1 MDRKIIIKAED
12 LDREIHSFLAE
23 VSADMPIKWDANALA
38 LVRDAVIE
46 AFGRMRVTLEVDE
59 PLEFSSLFFTE
70 RNRKKRR
77 EGLVPLEKGGMG

>member
-1 MDRKIIIKAED
+1 MDRKIIIRAQD

-59 PLEFSSLFFTE
+59 QLEFSSLFFSE

-77 EGLVPLEKGGMG
+77 EGLALLEKGGMR

>member
-12 LDREIHSFLAE
+12 FDREIHSFLAD

-46 AFGRMRVTLEVDE
+46 AFGRMGVTLEVDE
-59 PLEFSSLFFTE
+59 QLELSSLFLSE
-70 RNRKKRR
+70 WNLKKRWG
-77 EGLVPLEKGGMG
+77 GLAPLEKGGTG

>member
-1 MDRKIIIKAED
+1 MDRKIIIRAQD

-59 PLEFSSLFFTE
+59 PLEFSSLFSSE

-77 EGLVPLEKGGMG
+77 EGLVSLEKGGMG

>member
-12 LDREIHSFLAE
+12 FDREIHSFLAD

-46 AFGRMRVTLEVDE
+46 AFGRIGVTLEVDQQ
-59 PLEFSSLFFTE
+59 LEFSSLFFTE
-70 RNRKKRR
+70 WNGKKRR
-77 EGLVPLEKGGMG
+77 EGDAS